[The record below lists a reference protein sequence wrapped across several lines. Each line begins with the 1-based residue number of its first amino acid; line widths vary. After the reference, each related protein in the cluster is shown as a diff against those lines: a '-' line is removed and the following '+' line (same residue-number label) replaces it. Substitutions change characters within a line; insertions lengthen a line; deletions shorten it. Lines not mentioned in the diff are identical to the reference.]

1 MENMEKNKQ
10 QSNQQKN
17 QNENKKNKNTPD
29 MKNDH
34 QGNIGSQKRIQL

>member
-1 MENMEKNKQ
+1 MENMEKSK
-10 QSNQQKN
+10 QQKN